1 MAESVEAK
9 VTTKISPVSVT
20 ETVTRLTGLLSQK
33 GLKVFAVIDQSAE
46 ASQVGLQLRETVLV
60 ARQRP
65 LACLS
70 APAKSWRPGN

>member
-33 GLKVFAVIDQSAE
+33 GLK
-46 ASQVGLQLRETVLV
+46 GLRGD
-60 ARQRP
+60 RP
-65 LACLS
+65 EC
-70 APAKSWRPGN
+70 